1 MSLLSL
7 AGLAASLVLMMLMHT
22 GVLRAVRAVV
32 LAAQPLSG
40 AHVDSCVYHRSSWTP
55 GEQDLYPVWA
65 AVAAA

>member
-40 AHVDSCVYHRSSWTP
+40 AHVDSCVYHRSSCCL
-55 GEQDLYPVWA
+55 LYTSPSPRDD
-65 AVAAA
+65 